1 MKYTFGIPSAR
12 IVVDFY
18 QLRSDY
24 AERRLES
31 LRRMYNEACIL
42 FDRHDY
48 HDALLC
54 FCFIRTE
61 LDKIISSCDSFLDA
75 SLIDM
80 FVRIE
85 NCISECMHKLSN
97 SGEN

>member
-1 MKYTFGIPSAR
+1 MNKFRIPPTR
-12 IVVDFY
+12 IIVGFY
-18 QLRSDY
+18 HLRSQY
-24 AERRLES
+24 AERQLES
-31 LRRMYNEACIL
+31 LRRMYNESCIL

-54 FCFIRTE
+54 FCFIRDE
-61 LDKIISSCDSFLDA
+61 LGMIISSSHSSLDA
-75 SLIDM
+75 SLVDM